1 MGNNIRSSSRPKALA
16 PSIPMPPL
24 ADAMDA
30 VHLSVD
36 RFCLLAGVEA
46 LAEMMEEDATTVCG
60 ARHRRHGDRRGYR
73 WGHTQSEIGYHGGRV
88 KVQRPRVRDHAG
100 KEVGL
105 ESWQVLRDGN
115 LLLEWALNLMVLNV
129 STRKYHRA
137 VRLPEGDLAKARG
150 DGTSKSAVSRRF
162 VALSRKKMKAWL
174 ASDLSELDLLVIQID
189 GLHVGD
195 HVLVAAIGVDGNGD
209 KHVLA
214 VVEGATENTVVVQ
227 ALIDNLLARGLDP
240 TLPRLFIVDGAKA
253 LSKAIRNTFGVAAA
267 IQRCQVHKGRNI
279 IERLPLHL
287 HASVKKA
294 LRQAW
299 DQDDADKAER
309 LLRNLARR
317 LEHEEPGVSGS
328 ILEGLEEILTVIR
341 LGLPHELRR
350 SLACTNIIENAL
362 GTVRQVTRNVKRWRN
377 AEMALR
383 WTAAGLLEAQKTFR
397 RLKAYRQLP
406 ILRNALQEH
415 LRKAHADSAIETIMK
430 AAQHHQPAT
439 PAPRISTEIGTSPFD
454 RLDRYRSWC
463 RPVPARSSLLRG
475 GLAERLGLEVVRRG
489 DLQQLQVVG
498 PFEHVVGDTGRLEDA
513 GAGLGQGLAA
523 SVIPEP
529 HPALEDV
536 NQLEVDLVVAVQPD
550 LGAVRGLGLDDMGVV
565 APVGRAVDAEVA
577 VDELGPQPVA
587 DEAAVLGMDDGKLLC
602 DFTHLPGSLIG
613 SIGGHTRSRTH
624 KFEAKSALMR
634 VGRRRDSCRRVCRI
648 GLRRRGSV

>member
-24 ADAMDA
+24 AGAMDA

-73 WGHTQSEIGYHGGRV
+73 WGRTHSEIGYHGGKV
-88 KVQRPRVRDHAG
+88 KVARPRVRDRAG
-100 KEVGL
+100 KEVSL
-105 ESWQVLRDGN
+105 ESWQALRDGN

-195 HVLVAAIGVDGNGD
+195 HVLMAAIGVDGNGD

-279 IERLPLHL
+279 IERLPQHL

-299 DQDDADKAER
+299 DQDDANKAER
-309 LLRNLARR
+309 LLRNLVRR
-317 LEHEEPGVSGS
+317 LEHERNRASRAASWRGW
-328 ILEGLEEILTVIR
+328 
-341 LGLPHELRR
+341 RR
-350 SLACTNIIENAL
+350 SSPSSASACRTNSGARSPAPTSSRTRSARCARSPATSNA
-362 GTVRQVTRNVKRWRN
+362 GDTPRWRSDGPPP
-377 AEMALR
+377 ACWRPRKPSVASRPIASCPSSEMLS
-383 WTAAGLLEAQKTFR
+383 
-397 RLKAYRQLP
+397 
-406 ILRNALQEH
+406 RN
-415 LRKAHADSAIETIMK
+415 T
-430 AAQHHQPAT
+430 
-439 PAPRISTEIGTSPFD
+439 
-454 RLDRYRSWC
+454 
-463 RPVPARSSLLRG
+463 
-475 GLAERLGLEVVRRG
+475 
-489 DLQQLQVVG
+489 
-498 PFEHVVGDTGRLEDA
+498 
-513 GAGLGQGLAA
+513 
-523 SVIPEP
+523 
-529 HPALEDV
+529 
-536 NQLEVDLVVAVQPD
+536 
-550 LGAVRGLGLDDMGVV
+550 
-565 APVGRAVDAEVA
+565 
-577 VDELGPQPVA
+577 
-587 DEAAVLGMDDGKLLC
+587 
-602 DFTHLPGSLIG
+602 
-613 SIGGHTRSRTH
+613 
-624 KFEAKSALMR
+624 
-634 VGRRRDSCRRVCRI
+634 
-648 GLRRRGSV
+648 

>member
-1 MGNNIRSSSRPKALA
+1 M
-16 PSIPMPPL
+16 
-24 ADAMDA
+24 
-30 VHLSVD
+30 
-36 RFCLLAGVEA
+36 
-46 LAEMMEEDATTVCG
+46 
-60 ARHRRHGDRRGYR
+60 
-73 WGHTQSEIGYHGGRV
+73 
-88 KVQRPRVRDHAG
+88 
-100 KEVGL
+100 
-105 ESWQVLRDGN
+105 ESWQALRDGN

-162 VALSRKKMKAWL
+162 VALRTQEDEGL
-174 ASDLSELDLLVIQID
+174 ARLGSLGTRPASHPDRRSACRRPCPD
-189 GLHVGD
+189 GGD
-195 HVLVAAIGVDGNGD
+195 RRRWQRRQAC
-209 KHVLA
+209 LA

-350 SLACTNIIENAL
+350 SLACTGHRRERL
-362 GTVRQVTRNVKRWRN
+362 GKLRQVTRNVKRWRH

-415 LRKAHADSAIETIMK
+415 LRKAQADSAIETIMK
-430 AAQHHQPAT
+430 AA
-439 PAPRISTEIGTSPFD
+439 
-454 RLDRYRSWC
+454 
-463 RPVPARSSLLRG
+463 
-475 GLAERLGLEVVRRG
+475 
-489 DLQQLQVVG
+489 
-498 PFEHVVGDTGRLEDA
+498 
-513 GAGLGQGLAA
+513 
-523 SVIPEP
+523 
-529 HPALEDV
+529 
-536 NQLEVDLVVAVQPD
+536 
-550 LGAVRGLGLDDMGVV
+550 
-565 APVGRAVDAEVA
+565 
-577 VDELGPQPVA
+577 
-587 DEAAVLGMDDGKLLC
+587 
-602 DFTHLPGSLIG
+602 
-613 SIGGHTRSRTH
+613 
-624 KFEAKSALMR
+624 
-634 VGRRRDSCRRVCRI
+634 
-648 GLRRRGSV
+648 

>member
-60 ARHRRHGDRRGYR
+60 ARHRRHGNRRGYR
-73 WGHTQSEIGYHGGRV
+73 WGRTHSEIGYHGGKV
-88 KVQRPRVRDHAG
+88 KVARPRVRDHAG

-105 ESWQVLRDGN
+105 ESWQALRDGN

-227 ALIDNLLARGLDP
+227 ALLDNLLARGLDP

-317 LEHEEPGVSGS
+317 LEHEERASRAASWRGWTRSSPSSASACRTNSGA
-328 ILEGLEEILTVIR
+328 
-341 LGLPHELRR
+341 R
-350 SLACTNIIENAL
+350 SPAPTSSRTRSARCARSPATSNA
-362 GTVRQVTRNVKRWRN
+362 GDTPRWRSDGPPP
-377 AEMALR
+377 ACWRPRKPSVASRPIASCPSSEMLS
-383 WTAAGLLEAQKTFR
+383 
-397 RLKAYRQLP
+397 
-406 ILRNALQEH
+406 RN
-415 LRKAHADSAIETIMK
+415 T
-430 AAQHHQPAT
+430 
-439 PAPRISTEIGTSPFD
+439 
-454 RLDRYRSWC
+454 
-463 RPVPARSSLLRG
+463 
-475 GLAERLGLEVVRRG
+475 
-489 DLQQLQVVG
+489 
-498 PFEHVVGDTGRLEDA
+498 
-513 GAGLGQGLAA
+513 
-523 SVIPEP
+523 
-529 HPALEDV
+529 
-536 NQLEVDLVVAVQPD
+536 
-550 LGAVRGLGLDDMGVV
+550 
-565 APVGRAVDAEVA
+565 
-577 VDELGPQPVA
+577 
-587 DEAAVLGMDDGKLLC
+587 
-602 DFTHLPGSLIG
+602 
-613 SIGGHTRSRTH
+613 
-624 KFEAKSALMR
+624 
-634 VGRRRDSCRRVCRI
+634 
-648 GLRRRGSV
+648 

>member
-16 PSIPMPPL
+16 PSVPMPPL

-73 WGHTQSEIGYHGGRV
+73 WGRTHSEIGDHGGKV
-88 KVQRPRVRDHAG
+88 KVARPRVRDRAG
-100 KEVGL
+100 KEVSL
-105 ESWQVLRDGN
+105 ESWQALRDGN

-195 HVLVAAIGVDGNGD
+195 
-209 KHVLA
+209 
-214 VVEGATENTVVVQ
+214 
-227 ALIDNLLARGLDP
+227 
-240 TLPRLFIVDGAKA
+240 
-253 LSKAIRNTFGVAAA
+253 
-267 IQRCQVHKGRNI
+267 
-279 IERLPLHL
+279 
-287 HASVKKA
+287 
-294 LRQAW
+294 
-299 DQDDADKAER
+299 QDDANKAER
-309 LLRNLARR
+309 LLRNLVRR

-328 ILEGLEEILTVIR
+328 ILEGLDEILTVIR

-350 SLACTNIIENAL
+350 SLACTNIVENAL
-362 GTVRQVTRNVKRWRN
+362 GTVRQVTRNVKRWRH

-415 LRKAHADSAIETIMK
+415 LRKAQADSAIETIMK
-430 AAQHHQPAT
+430 AA
-439 PAPRISTEIGTSPFD
+439 
-454 RLDRYRSWC
+454 
-463 RPVPARSSLLRG
+463 
-475 GLAERLGLEVVRRG
+475 
-489 DLQQLQVVG
+489 
-498 PFEHVVGDTGRLEDA
+498 
-513 GAGLGQGLAA
+513 
-523 SVIPEP
+523 
-529 HPALEDV
+529 
-536 NQLEVDLVVAVQPD
+536 
-550 LGAVRGLGLDDMGVV
+550 
-565 APVGRAVDAEVA
+565 
-577 VDELGPQPVA
+577 
-587 DEAAVLGMDDGKLLC
+587 
-602 DFTHLPGSLIG
+602 
-613 SIGGHTRSRTH
+613 
-624 KFEAKSALMR
+624 
-634 VGRRRDSCRRVCRI
+634 
-648 GLRRRGSV
+648 

>member
-73 WGHTQSEIGYHGGRV
+73 WGRTHSEIGYHGGKV
-88 KVQRPRVRDHAG
+88 KVARPRVRDRAG
-100 KEVGL
+100 KEVSL
-105 ESWQVLRDGN
+105 ESWQALRDGN

-174 ASDLSELDLLVIQID
+174 ASDLSELDLLVHRLSQSRHSGNLILNTKQRVAPAHGESFVWIGALVIQID

-195 HVLVAAIGVDGNGD
+195 HVLMAAIGVDGNGD

-279 IERLPLHL
+279 IERLPQHL

-299 DQDDADKAER
+299 DQDDANKAER
-309 LLRNLARR
+309 LLRNLVRR

-350 SLACTNIIENAL
+350 SLACTNIVENAL
-362 GTVRQVTRNVKRWRN
+362 GTVRQVTRNVKRWRH

-415 LRKAHADSAIETIMK
+415 LRKAQADSAIETIMK
-430 AAQHHQPAT
+430 AA
-439 PAPRISTEIGTSPFD
+439 
-454 RLDRYRSWC
+454 
-463 RPVPARSSLLRG
+463 
-475 GLAERLGLEVVRRG
+475 
-489 DLQQLQVVG
+489 
-498 PFEHVVGDTGRLEDA
+498 
-513 GAGLGQGLAA
+513 
-523 SVIPEP
+523 
-529 HPALEDV
+529 
-536 NQLEVDLVVAVQPD
+536 
-550 LGAVRGLGLDDMGVV
+550 
-565 APVGRAVDAEVA
+565 
-577 VDELGPQPVA
+577 
-587 DEAAVLGMDDGKLLC
+587 
-602 DFTHLPGSLIG
+602 
-613 SIGGHTRSRTH
+613 
-624 KFEAKSALMR
+624 
-634 VGRRRDSCRRVCRI
+634 
-648 GLRRRGSV
+648 

>member
-73 WGHTQSEIGYHGGRV
+73 WGRTHSEIGYHGGKV
-88 KVQRPRVRDHAG
+88 KVARPRVRDRAG
-100 KEVGL
+100 KEVSL
-105 ESWQVLRDGN
+105 ESWQALRDGN

-279 IERLPLHL
+279 IERLPQHL

-299 DQDDADKAER
+299 DQDDANKAER
-309 LLRNLARR
+309 LLRNLVRR

-328 ILEGLEEILTVIR
+328 ILG
-341 LGLPHELRR
+341 GGWRR
-350 SLACTNIIENAL
+350 SSPSSASACRTNSGARSPAPTSSRTRSARCARSPATSNA
-362 GTVRQVTRNVKRWRN
+362 GDTPRWRSDGPPP
-377 AEMALR
+377 ACWRPRKPSVASRPIASCPSSEMLS
-383 WTAAGLLEAQKTFR
+383 
-397 RLKAYRQLP
+397 
-406 ILRNALQEH
+406 RN
-415 LRKAHADSAIETIMK
+415 T
-430 AAQHHQPAT
+430 
-439 PAPRISTEIGTSPFD
+439 
-454 RLDRYRSWC
+454 
-463 RPVPARSSLLRG
+463 
-475 GLAERLGLEVVRRG
+475 
-489 DLQQLQVVG
+489 
-498 PFEHVVGDTGRLEDA
+498 
-513 GAGLGQGLAA
+513 
-523 SVIPEP
+523 
-529 HPALEDV
+529 
-536 NQLEVDLVVAVQPD
+536 
-550 LGAVRGLGLDDMGVV
+550 
-565 APVGRAVDAEVA
+565 
-577 VDELGPQPVA
+577 
-587 DEAAVLGMDDGKLLC
+587 
-602 DFTHLPGSLIG
+602 
-613 SIGGHTRSRTH
+613 
-624 KFEAKSALMR
+624 
-634 VGRRRDSCRRVCRI
+634 
-648 GLRRRGSV
+648 

>member
-73 WGHTQSEIGYHGGRV
+73 WGRTHSEIGYHGGKV
-88 KVQRPRVRDHAG
+88 KVARPRVRDRAG
-100 KEVGL
+100 KEVSL
-105 ESWQVLRDGN
+105 ESWQALRDGN

-195 HVLVAAIGVDGNGD
+195 HVLMAAIGVDGNGD

-279 IERLPLHL
+279 IERLPQHL

-299 DQDDADKAER
+299 DQDDANKAER
-309 LLRNLARR
+309 LLRTWS
-317 LEHEEPGVSGS
+317 GVWSMRNRASRAASWRGW
-328 ILEGLEEILTVIR
+328 
-341 LGLPHELRR
+341 RR
-350 SLACTNIIENAL
+350 SSPSSASACRTNSGARSPAPTSSRTRSARCARSPATSNA
-362 GTVRQVTRNVKRWRN
+362 GDTPRWRSDGPPP
-377 AEMALR
+377 ACWRPRKPSVASRPIASCPSSEMLS
-383 WTAAGLLEAQKTFR
+383 
-397 RLKAYRQLP
+397 
-406 ILRNALQEH
+406 RN
-415 LRKAHADSAIETIMK
+415 T
-430 AAQHHQPAT
+430 
-439 PAPRISTEIGTSPFD
+439 
-454 RLDRYRSWC
+454 
-463 RPVPARSSLLRG
+463 
-475 GLAERLGLEVVRRG
+475 
-489 DLQQLQVVG
+489 
-498 PFEHVVGDTGRLEDA
+498 
-513 GAGLGQGLAA
+513 
-523 SVIPEP
+523 
-529 HPALEDV
+529 
-536 NQLEVDLVVAVQPD
+536 
-550 LGAVRGLGLDDMGVV
+550 
-565 APVGRAVDAEVA
+565 
-577 VDELGPQPVA
+577 
-587 DEAAVLGMDDGKLLC
+587 
-602 DFTHLPGSLIG
+602 
-613 SIGGHTRSRTH
+613 
-624 KFEAKSALMR
+624 
-634 VGRRRDSCRRVCRI
+634 
-648 GLRRRGSV
+648 

>member
-1 MGNNIRSSSRPKALA
+1 MGKNIRSSSSPKALA
-16 PSIPMPPL
+16 TSFPMPPL

-30 VHLSVD
+30 VRLSVD

-60 ARHRRHGDRRGYR
+60 ARHRRHGNRRGYR

-227 ALIDNLLARGLDP
+227 ALLDNLLARGLDP

-328 ILEGLEEILTVIR
+328 ILEGLDEILTVIR

-350 SLACTNIIENAL
+350 SLACTNIVENAL
-362 GTVRQVTRNVKRWRN
+362 GTVRQVTRNVKRWRH

-415 LRKAHADSAIETIMK
+415 LRKAQADSAIETIMK

-439 PAPRISTEIGTSPFD
+439 PAPRISTEIGTSPAYHQDGRTLRSKHPWFD
-454 RLDRYRSWC
+454 CLKSH
-463 RPVPARSSLLRG
+463 
-475 GLAERLGLEVVRRG
+475 LA
-489 DLQQLQVVG
+489 
-498 PFEHVVGDTGRLEDA
+498 DA
-513 GAGLGQGLAA
+513 G
-523 SVIPEP
+523 
-529 HPALEDV
+529 
-536 NQLEVDLVVAVQPD
+536 
-550 LGAVRGLGLDDMGVV
+550 
-565 APVGRAVDAEVA
+565 
-577 VDELGPQPVA
+577 
-587 DEAAVLGMDDGKLLC
+587 
-602 DFTHLPGSLIG
+602 
-613 SIGGHTRSRTH
+613 HT
-624 KFEAKSALMR
+624 
-634 VGRRRDSCRRVCRI
+634 
-648 GLRRRGSV
+648 